1 MNRDEQQ
8 PPYNRDAAVA
18 LKYDG
23 SRAPTVTAT
32 GTDELAREIVRIA
45 QENGVP
51 LYENAE
57 LAGILARLDLDEE
70 IPETLYRI
78 IAEILSFAFHLQGK
92 KPEDAGRPKDAPNRT
107 GKSDSQAT

>member
-1 MNRDEQQ
+1 MNGSEQQ
-8 PPYNRDAAVA
+8 PPFNRDAAVA

-23 SRAPTVTAT
+23 SRAPTVAAT
-32 GTDELAREIVRIA
+32 GTDELAREIIRIA
-45 QENGVP
+45 KENGVP

-92 KPEDAGRPKDAPNRT
+92 TPEDAGRSQDARHPT
-107 GKSDSQAT
+107 GNTDDQAT